1 MNIGRKLLLISG
13 IGLVIGAVTPWTI
26 VTTTIGRTSSNG
38 LGGGGGDGLITGGIG
53 IILIFLGLLSNS
65 NTDKRLSVIGTL
77 LSLLAGFLLF
87 NIFLS
92 IGRIARENEILI
104 QTGFGLYISI
114 ISSIFGA
121 LSGLF
126 QILKHLQKKNRTQ
139 AHKIKIH

>member
-1 MNIGRKLLLISG
+1 MNIGRKLLMISG
-13 IGLVIGAVTPWTI
+13 FGQVIGAVMPWTI
-26 VTTTIGRTSSNG
+26 VTTALGRTSSSG

-53 IILIFLGLLSNS
+53 VILIFLGLLSNS
-65 NTDKRLSVIGTL
+65 NTDKRLSVFGTL
-77 LSLLAGFLLF
+77 LSLFAGFLLF

-114 ISSIFGA
+114 ISSIFGV

-126 QILKHLQKKNRTQ
+126 QNPQASSKKE
-139 AHKIKIH
+139 